1 MMMTMTMA
9 IGIRMM
15 DDDDDDVSSEFFG
28 KKMPQDI
35 EIARYN

>member
-1 MMMTMTMA
+1 MTVTMA

-15 DDDDDDVSSEFFG
+15 DDDDDDDVSFEFFG